1 MFIHVDKTKSMKKSN
16 VYTCGQ
22 DKINEKPNVYT
33 CGKDKVNDRGHRG
46 SDRMVVYNYLYN
58 KCLSSLML

>member
-1 MFIHVDKTKSMKKSN
+1 MFIHVVDKTKSMKKPN

-22 DKINEKPNVYT
+22 DKI
-33 CGKDKVNDRGHRG
+33 NDRGHRG

-58 KCLSSLML
+58 KCLSSLVL